1 MVLKIKN
8 VIKKAKRKRM
18 QNNYTL
24 NDRQKILKPLR
35 KMFGLTQKQIADRA
49 GIALV
54 EYQRFEYCSRSIKT
68 ASFDIVCRVISA
80 FDNPRLISKFYIG
93 EYDWLLEKNKQI

>member
-18 QNNYTL
+18 QN

-54 EYQRFEYCSRSIKT
+54 EYQRFEYGSRSIKT

>member
-1 MVLKIKN
+1 
-8 VIKKAKRKRM
+8 M

-35 KMFGLTQKQIADRA
+35 KMFSLTQKQIADRA

-54 EYQRFEYCSRSIKT
+54 EYQRFEYGSRSIKT
-68 ASFDIVCRVISA
+68 ASFEIVSRVLSA
-80 FDNPRLISKFYIG
+80 FDNPYIISKFYIG
-93 EYDWLLEKNKQI
+93 EYDWLLKEKSGKDIC